1 MAGTDAGQRKAGMQ
15 QMFMVSGTIKS
26 AVNLAQMDQ
35 KWQQKKA
42 RPTKRE
48 RNRELTAQE
57 RQLQQYQEDLE
68 RMREQSRQAEITNK
82 LKAGYTLTN
91 EEITYL
97 RRNNPEALKEYE
109 EVKQE
114 RAAYE
119 KQLKSC
125 KSKEE
130 TEKLKLTKMGSFM
143 AETKAISNDPY
154 IPKSKKIQLLEKLQ
168 EKAAGVQA
176 VHQDFTETLRYQQL
190 PESEDERRKTADED
204 VVAKESR
211 HSHEAAG
218 TDVQPH
224 DLDEV
229 ARLQKQVEDFIT
241 GGKSTEGEQIIS
253 SKGVAQDAGPLKGTA
268 QAAQSGVTA
277 YGTGA
282 GSVISGIGGNVDI
295 TVS

>member
-1 MAGTDAGQRKAGMQ
+1 
-15 QMFMVSGTIKS
+15 MFMVSGMIKS

-42 RPTKRE
+42 RPTKQE

-57 RQLQQYQEDLE
+57 RQLQQYQEDME
-68 RMREQSRQAEITNK
+68 RMRESGRQAEIANK
-82 LKAGYTLTN
+82 LKAGHTLTN

-109 EVKQE
+109 EVKRE

-119 KQLKSC
+119 KQLKNC

-130 TEKLKLTKMGSFM
+130 TEKLKLTKMGSFL

-154 IPKSKKIQLLEKLQ
+154 IPKAKKIELLEKLQ
-168 EKAAGVQA
+168 KKAAGVQA

-190 PESEDERRKTADED
+190 PEAEDERRKTAEED
-204 VVAKESR
+204 TVAKESTD
-211 HSHEAAG
+211 SQETTG
-218 TDVQPH
+218 TDVQAH

-229 ARLQKQVEDFIT
+229 ASLQKQVEDFIT
-241 GGKSTEGEQIIS
+241 GKSAENGQSAS
-253 SKGVAQDAGPLKGTA
+253 SGSAM
-268 QAAQSGVTA
+268 SGV
-277 YGTGA
+277 
-282 GSVISGIGGNVDI
+282 GGNVDI

>member
-1 MAGTDAGQRKAGMQ
+1 MS
-15 QMFMVSGTIKS
+15 MVSGTIKS

-42 RPTKRE
+42 RPTRQE

-57 RQLQQYQEDLE
+57 RQLQRYQDDLE

-130 TEKLKLTKMGSFM
+130 TEKLKLTKMGSFL

-154 IPKSKKIQLLEKLQ
+154 IPKSKKLQLLEKLQ

-190 PESEDERRKTADED
+190 PESEDERRKAADEE
-204 VVAKESR
+204 VIAKER
-211 HSHEAAG
+211 QDGWDAANG
-218 TDVQPH
+218 DVQAH

-229 ARLQKQVEDFIT
+229 ARLQKQLEDFIT
-241 GGKSTEGEQIIS
+241 GGRSTEGEQIIS
-253 SKGVAQDAGPLKGTA
+253 SKVVAQDAGPLKGTA
-268 QAAQSGVTA
+268 QAMQSRVTA
-277 YGTGA
+277 YGTGV
-282 GSVISGIGGNVDI
+282 GGVMPGVGGNVDI

>member
-1 MAGTDAGQRKAGMQ
+1 MQ

-42 RPTKRE
+42 RPIRQE

-57 RQLQQYQEDLE
+57 RQLQQYQKDLE

-97 RRNNPEALKEYE
+97 RRNNPEALKDYE

-130 TEKLKLTKMGSFM
+130 AEKLKLTKMGSFM

-154 IPKSKKIQLLEKLQ
+154 IPKSKKLQLLEKLQ

-176 VHQDFTETLRYQQL
+176 VHQNFTETLRYQQL
-190 PESEDERRKTADED
+190 PESEDERRKTVDEEVIAKERQDGWDAANED
-204 VVAKESR
+204 VQA
-211 HSHEAAG
+211 
-218 TDVQPH
+218 H

-229 ARLQKQVEDFIT
+229 A
-241 GGKSTEGEQIIS
+241 
-253 SKGVAQDAGPLKGTA
+253 QDAEPLRGTA
-268 QAAQSGVTA
+268 QAVQSRVTA
-277 YGTGA
+277 YGAGA
-282 GSVISGIGGNVDI
+282 GSVMSGIGSNVDI

>member
-1 MAGTDAGQRKAGMQ
+1 
-15 QMFMVSGTIKS
+15 MFMVSGTIKS

-42 RPTKRE
+42 RPTKQE

-57 RQLQQYQEDLE
+57 QQLQQYQEDLE

-97 RRNNPEALKEYE
+97 RRNDPEALKEYE

-130 TEKLKLTKMGSFM
+130 TEKLKLTKMGSFL
-143 AETKAISNDPY
+143 AETKTISNDPY
-154 IPKSKKIQLLEKLQ
+154 IPKSKKLQLLEKLQ

-190 PESEDERRKTADED
+190 PESEDERRKAADEE
-204 VVAKESR
+204 VIAKER
-211 HSHEAAG
+211 QDGWNAANE
-218 TDVQPH
+218 DVQAH

-229 ARLQKQVEDFIT
+229 V
-241 GGKSTEGEQIIS
+241 
-253 SKGVAQDAGPLKGTA
+253 QDAGPLKGTA
-268 QAAQSGVTA
+268 QAAQSRVTA
-277 YGTGA
+277 YGAGA
-282 GSVISGIGGNVDI
+282 GSVVSGIRSNVDI

>member
-1 MAGTDAGQRKAGMQ
+1 
-15 QMFMVSGTIKS
+15 MFMVSGTIKS

-42 RPTKRE
+42 RPTKQE
-48 RNRELTAQE
+48 RNRELTVQE
-57 RQLQQYQEDLE
+57 RQLQQYKEDME
-68 RMREQSRQAEITNK
+68 RMREQSRQTEISNK

-109 EVKQE
+109 EVKRE

-119 KQLKSC
+119 KQLKNC

-130 TEKLKLTKMGSFM
+130 TEKLKLTKMGSFL

-154 IPKSKKIQLLEKLQ
+154 IPKSKKIELLEKLQ
-168 EKAAGVQA
+168 KKAAGVQA

-190 PESEDERRKTADED
+190 PESEDERRQTVEED
-204 VVAKESR
+204 TLAKESVDGQKT
-211 HSHEAAG
+211 SG
-218 TDVQPH
+218 TDVQVH

-229 ARLQKQVEDFIT
+229 ASLQKQVEDFIT
-241 GGKSTEGEQIIS
+241 DKSADDRQTLQ
-253 SKGVAQDAGPLKGTA
+253 SKVTVYTA
-268 QAAQSGVTA
+268 AADSAMSGV
-277 YGTGA
+277 
-282 GSVISGIGGNVDI
+282 GGNVDI